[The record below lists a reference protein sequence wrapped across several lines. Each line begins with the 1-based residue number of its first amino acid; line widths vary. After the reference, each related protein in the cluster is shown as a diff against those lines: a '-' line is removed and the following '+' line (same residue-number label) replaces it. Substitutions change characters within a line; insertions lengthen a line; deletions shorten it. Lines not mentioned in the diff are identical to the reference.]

1 MSKTNCINCGAA
13 KEWDAVKCPFCGTSY
28 FDFTSI
34 DFTKQE
40 PVACQFAVPVTHNG
54 KTYKGVMTML
64 AKPSLRSMDFEDEF
78 ACITGH
84 YGEPLFHFTKS
95 RSMNSR
101 VEFQHIVAPDGSL
114 CKLEVKEA
122 QPNGNN

>member
-40 PVACQFAVPVTHNG
+40 PVACQFAVPVMRDG
-54 KTYKGVMTML
+54 KTYKGIMTML
-64 AKPSLRSMDFEDEF
+64 AKPSFCRMDFEDEI
-78 ACITGH
+78 AQAVGR
-84 YGEPLFHFTKS
+84 YGDPLFQITQS
-95 RSMNSR
+95 RSMNSC
-101 VEFQHIVAPDGSL
+101 VEFRHIVAPDGSL
-114 CKLEVKEA
+114 CKLEVREA
-122 QPNGNN
+122 QSNGDM

>member
-13 KEWDAVKCPFCGTSY
+13 KEWDAVKCPFCGTTY

-40 PVACQFAVPVTHNG
+40 PVACQFAVPVTHDG

-64 AKPSLRSMDFEDEF
+64 ARPSFKSMEFEDEI
-78 ACITGH
+78 AQITGH
-84 YGEPLFHFTKS
+84 YGDPLFQIVQS
-95 RSMNSR
+95 RSVNSR
-101 VEFQHIVAPDGSL
+101 VEFRHIVAPDGSL

-122 QPNGNN
+122 QLNGNK